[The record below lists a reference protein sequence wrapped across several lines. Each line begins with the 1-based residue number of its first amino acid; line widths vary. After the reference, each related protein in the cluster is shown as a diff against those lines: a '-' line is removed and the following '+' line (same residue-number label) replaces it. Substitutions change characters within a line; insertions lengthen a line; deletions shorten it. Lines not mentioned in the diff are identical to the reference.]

1 MEFILTY
8 NLHRST
14 FSVSRRERIV
24 SMREKCD
31 AEFIKEAK
39 KILHLVHGKDETITL
54 LSIQKN
60 ERKIR
65 REPLLL
71 SEDGI
76 VLNNL
81 NP

>member
-8 NLHRST
+8 NLNRST

-24 SMREKCD
+24 SMRGKYD
-31 AEFIKEAK
+31 AELIKEAK
-39 KILHLVHGKDETITL
+39 KILHLIHGENETITL

-71 SEDGI
+71 SEEGI
-76 VLNNL
+76 ILNKLNL
-81 NP
+81 

>member
-39 KILHLVHGKDETITL
+39 KILHLVHGKDETIIDFIQRTKFERAL
-54 LSIQKN
+54 L
-60 ERKIR
+60 R
-65 REPLLL
+65 
-71 SEDGI
+71 DGI
-76 VLNNL
+76 ILNIKS
-81 NP
+81 

>member
-54 LSIQKN
+54 LSIQKTN
-60 ERKIR
+60 AKFE
-65 REPLLL
+65 ESPFC
-71 SEDGI
+71 
-76 VLNNL
+76 
-81 NP
+81 

>member
-24 SMREKCD
+24 SMRGKYD

-39 KILHLVHGKDETITL
+39 KILHLIHGENETITL

-71 SEDGI
+71 SEEGI
-76 VLNNL
+76 ILNKLNL
-81 NP
+81 

>member
-24 SMREKCD
+24 SMRGKYD
-31 AEFIKEAK
+31 AELIKEAK
-39 KILHLVHGKDETITL
+39 KILHLIHGENETIML
-54 LSIQKN
+54 ISIQKN

-71 SEDGI
+71 SEKGI
-76 VLNNL
+76 ILNKLNL
-81 NP
+81 